1 MGFFSALGTGMGFNV
16 ADKLSGRKSAGE
28 VAEKYANAR
37 KEETRMKLDADE
49 KREGLA
55 MIQAITFDGDA
66 KSIVQALGN
75 LQVLVGT
82 HGTGDFVGTNDSP
95 KAIRN
100 AIFSKMELG
109 IRMLRSAG
117 DAGNAEYF
125 ENQLKSMKK
134 KVLLTNPFL
143 WLAGFVVLVILY
155 SIIYSIVTG

>member
-1 MGFFSALGTGMGFNV
+1 MGFFSALGTGLGFNV
-16 ADKLSGRKSAGE
+16 ANKLSGRKTASD

-37 KEETRMKLDADE
+37 KEEMRMRLDANE

-75 LQVLVGT
+75 LQVLAGT
-82 HGTGDFVGTNDSP
+82 HGTSNAYSVNESP

-125 ENQLKSMKK
+125 ENQLKNMKK
-134 KVLLTNPFL
+134 KALLANPML
-143 WLAGFVVLVILY
+143 WIAGFVVFLILY
-155 SIIYSIVTG
+155 SIIYSIVA